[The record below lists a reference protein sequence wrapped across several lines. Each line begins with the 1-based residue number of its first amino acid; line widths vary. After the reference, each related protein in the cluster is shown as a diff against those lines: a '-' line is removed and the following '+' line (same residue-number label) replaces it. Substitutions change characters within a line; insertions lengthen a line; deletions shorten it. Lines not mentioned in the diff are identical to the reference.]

1 MSQQNNGN
9 QNNNVDKIVT
19 QTVVFKNQAHAELL
33 AGAEILAAA
42 VASTMG
48 PSGHSVIIDNEFG
61 PPTITKDG
69 VTVARSI
76 NLKNRLKSIG
86 AELLKEVAAKTNDLA
101 GDGTTTATV
110 LGYALLKEGVKQI
123 ATGRSSIHL
132 KRGMDDATGVAIKFL
147 KDNCIPIGSKED
159 IINVGT
165 ISANGDRD
173 LGELIAEAI
182 QKVGKDGIVTI
193 EPAKSV
199 QTTLDIVEGMQIDKG
214 FISPFFVTNSEKSSC
229 ELDNPYILMT
239 SNKISSIADIMT
251 VLEKILKS
259 DRPILI
265 IADEVEGDALHT
277 LIVNK
282 MKGVLK
288 VCAIKAP
295 SYGENRADNLSD
307 LSMVVGGEVF
317 GSSSQAAL
325 KNATLDQL
333 GQAKKVV
340 VTRNS
345 CVIVAETSNEERK
358 KKIAERINSLRTSLE
373 TDTSLDGLRISKYR
387 ERLAKLSGG
396 IAVIRVGGSTEVEI
410 KEKKDRVEDA
420 VNATIA
426 ASREGIVPGGGTA
439 LFYTSQM
446 LRSMIRSGQFV
457 DNTGHGDDY
466 MAGVKIIADVCE
478 YPLKTIVKNTG
489 QSAEVVANALMEK
502 YKINPDFRIGYDAAK
517 GVFVDLITA
526 GILDPVLVTRSSLE
540 FATSVIGLTLTCD
553 AVVVDEE

>member
-1 MSQQNNGN
+1 MSQQNN
-9 QNNNVDKIVT
+9 NNTAEKIKT
-19 QTVVFKNQAHAELL
+19 QTVVFKNKAHGELL
-33 AGAEILAAA
+33 AGAELLASA

-76 NLKNRLKSIG
+76 VLKNKLRSIG
-86 AELLKEVAAKTNDLA
+86 AELLKEVAAKTNDIV

-110 LGYALLKEGVKQI
+110 LGHALLKEGVKQI

-132 KRGMDDATGVAIKFL
+132 KRGMDDATAVAIKFL
-147 KDNCIPIGSKED
+147 KENCIPISCKED
-159 IINVGT
+159 TINVGT
-165 ISANGDRD
+165 ISANGDRE
-173 LGELIAEAI
+173 LGELIADAI

-229 ELDNPYILMT
+229 ELDNPYIFMT
-239 SNKISSIADIMT
+239 SNKISSISEIMG
-251 VLEKILKS
+251 VLEKILKT
-259 DRPILI
+259 DRSLLI
-265 IADEVEGDALHT
+265 IADDVEGDALHT

-307 LSMVVGGEVF
+307 LSVVVGGEVF
-317 GSSSQAAL
+317 GVSSQIAI
-325 KNATLDQL
+325 KNATLEQL

-340 VTRNS
+340 VSRGS
-345 CVIVAETSNEERK
+345 CVVVAETSNPNRK
-358 KKIAERINSLRTSLE
+358 EKIADRINSLRTALE
-373 TDTSLDGLRISKYR
+373 TDVSLDGLRVSKYR
-387 ERLAKLSGG
+387 ERLARLSGG

-426 ASREGIVPGGGTA
+426 AAREGIVPGGGTA
-439 LFYTSQM
+439 LFYTSQV
-446 LRSMIRSGQFV
+446 LRSMIRSGQFS
-457 DNTGHGDDY
+457 DSATSHKDDY
-466 MAGVKIIADVCE
+466 MAGVKIIADICE

-489 QSAEVVANALMEK
+489 ESAEVVANALMEN
-502 YKINPDFRIGYDAAK
+502 YKTNPDFRLGYNAAK
-517 GVFVDLITA
+517 GTYVDLITD
-526 GILDPVLVTRSSLE
+526 GILDPVLVTRLSLE
-540 FATSVIGLTLTCD
+540 NAVSIIGLTLTCD
-553 AVVVDEE
+553 AVVVDDEE